1 MSCYVC
7 LRRHDAQK
15 LPFLCPV
22 DARNHIYSDR
32 VKNLQLLTE
41 NEGLRSQINTLID
54 DAEPVEAGAAAQSLA
69 DDSTRQILQSADK
82 VRREIRDAKEEI
94 RQRKAANSDRRAQ
107 LATACLGVADRR
119 LKDQRDV
126 EKSTQMF
133 NFRWSQSAEDMA
145 GTRAFLCREAVKL
158 YGLKRIRKGGSGRYE
173 YVLGRLPIVDLRDM
187 ECKSYVAHAASL
199 FHYANSRA
207 AQTPEA
213 ISTSLGH
220 ISHILMLI
228 AHYLA
233 VRLPAEITLPHRDYP
248 RPTIFNLAGSYHH
261 ERASFPGAPGATAI
275 LNDTQATSSEH
286 SPTPRPLYIDKPLR
300 QFAKENSAAFS
311 FFLEGVTLLA
321 YNIAWLCCSQGV
333 SIGDKSSFDDIC
345 NMGKNLYSLLVS
357 SCLQGPLLTSTTND
371 DNRLATNKDEAAPS
385 WIGRYSHGT
394 TFYAL
399 GGSDGTEL
407 VKAFRLPSPMKLAD
421 KLKKKILGETP
432 IPDWE
437 LLDDDAWK
445 VDDATE
451 AAIGKDL
458 TPNKPELPK
467 AESKGWMKVK
477 SR

>member
-7 LRRHDAQK
+7 MRGHDAQK

-22 DARNHIYSDR
+22 DARNYIYSDR
-32 VKNLQLLTE
+32 IRNSQLLVE
-41 NEGLRSQINTLID
+41 NESLRSEINTLMD
-54 DAEPVEAGAAAQSLA
+54 GTEAVDTSAAAQTLA
-69 DDSTRQILQSADK
+69 DAGTRQLLDSADR
-82 VRREIRDAKEEI
+82 VRRQIRDAKEEI
-94 RQRKAANSDRRAQ
+94 RQRRAAISARRSQ
-107 LATACLGVADRR
+107 LATASHGVSDCR

-158 YGLKRIRKGGSGRYE
+158 YGLKRTRKGGSGRYE
-173 YVLGRLPIVDLRDM
+173 YMLGKLPVVDLRDI
-187 ECKSYVAHAASL
+187 ES
-199 FHYANSRA
+199 
-207 AQTPEA
+207 QTPET
-213 ISTSLGH
+213 ISTSLAH
-220 ISHILMLI
+220 TSHILMLI

-261 ERASFPGAPGATAI
+261 GRVSFPGTPGATTI
-275 LNDTQATSSEH
+275 LNESQQTDSEH
-286 SPTPRPLYIDKPLR
+286 LPTPRPLYIDKPLR
-300 QFAKENSAAFS
+300 QFAKENPAAFS

-333 SIGDKSSFDDIC
+333 SIGDKGSFDDIC
-345 NMGKNLYSLLVS
+345 NMGKNLYGLFVS
-357 SCLQGPLLTSTTND
+357 SCLQGPPLTNATTD
-371 DNRLATNKDEAAPS
+371 DKKPTSNKEEATPS

-399 GGSDGTEL
+399 AGADGTEL
-407 VKAFRLPSPMKLAD
+407 VRTFKLPSPMKLAD
-421 KLKKKILGETP
+421 KLKKKILGESSA
-432 IPDWE
+432 PDWE

-445 VDDATE
+445 VDDA
-451 AAIGKDL
+451 AGVHNGK
-458 TPNKPELPK
+458 ELPTVEPQPPR

>member
-7 LRRHDAQK
+7 LHEHDAQK

-32 VKNLQLLTE
+32 LKNLQLLVE

-54 DAEPVEAGAAAQSLA
+54 GSEPVASGTAAQTLA
-69 DDSTRQILQSADK
+69 DDSTRQILESANK
-82 VRREIRDAKEEI
+82 VRREIRDAKEEV
-94 RQRKAANSDRRAQ
+94 RQRRAAISARRSQ
-107 LATACLGVADRR
+107 LAAAAQGVSDRR

-158 YGLKRIRKGGSGRYE
+158 YGLKRTRKGSSGRYE
-173 YVLGRLPIVDLRDM
+173 YLLGRLPIVDLSNM
-187 ECKSYVAHAASL
+187 ESQS
-199 FHYANSRA
+199 
-207 AQTPEA
+207 PEV
-213 ISTSLGH
+213 ISTSLAH
-220 ISHILMLI
+220 ISHILILI

-261 ERASFPGAPGATAI
+261 DRVSFPGTPGATSI
-275 LNDTQATSSEH
+275 LNESQGTGSGH
-286 SPTPRPLYIDKPLR
+286 LPTPRPLYIDKPLR
-300 QFAKENSAAFS
+300 QFAKENSASFS

-321 YNIAWLCCSQGV
+321 YNIAWLCCSQGI
-333 SIGDKSSFDDIC
+333 SIGDKGSFDDIC

-357 SCLQGPLLTSTTND
+357 SCLQGPLLTNTTND
-371 DNRLATNKDEAAPS
+371 NNRQASNKDEAAPS

-399 GGSDGTEL
+399 GGADGTEL
-407 VKAFRLPSPMKLAD
+407 VRTFKLPSPMKLAD

-432 IPDWE
+432 VPDWE

-445 VDDATE
+445 IEEGPGTGN
-451 AAIGKDL
+451 GKEPL
-458 TPNKPELPK
+458 HSKPELPK
-467 AESKGWMKVK
+467 AESKGWMKIK

>member
-7 LRRHDAQK
+7 LRSHDAQK

-32 VKNLQLLTE
+32 IKNAQLLVE
-41 NEGLRSQINTLID
+41 NESLRSQINTLID
-54 DAEPVEAGAAAQSLA
+54 GAEAVDAAAAAQTLA
-69 DDSTRQILQSADK
+69 DDSTRQIRDSADK
-82 VRREIRDAKEEI
+82 VRRQIRDAKEEI
-94 RQRKAANSDRRAQ
+94 RQRKAAISARRSM
-107 LATACLGVADRR
+107 LATASQGVSDRR

-158 YGLKRIRKGGSGRYE
+158 YGLKRTRKGTSGRYE
-173 YVLGRLPIVDLRDM
+173 YLLGRLPIVDLRDM
-187 ECKSYVAHAASL
+187 ESQA
-199 FHYANSRA
+199 
-207 AQTPEA
+207 PEA
-213 ISTSLGH
+213 ISTSLAH
-220 ISHILMLI
+220 TSHILMLI

-248 RPTIFNLAGSYHH
+248 RPTIFNLAGSYHQG
-261 ERASFPGAPGATAI
+261 RVSFPGTPGTTTI
-275 LNDTQATSSEH
+275 LNETDSEH
-286 SPTPRPLYIDKPLR
+286 LPTPRPLFLDKPLR

-345 NMGKNLYSLLVS
+345 NMGKSLYSLFAS
-357 SCLQGPLLTSTTND
+357 SCLQGPPFTNSTND
-371 DNRLATNKDEAAPS
+371 DSKTPTTKDEAAPS

-399 GGSDGTEL
+399 AGADGTEL
-407 VKAFRLPSPMKLAD
+407 VRTFKLPSPIKLAD
-421 KLKKKILGETP
+421 KLKKKILGETSN
-432 IPDWE
+432 PDWE
-437 LLDDDAWK
+437 LLDDDAWR
-445 VDDATE
+445 VDDAT
-451 AAIGKDL
+451 GVG
-458 TPNKPELPK
+458 NGNGNELP
-467 AESKGWMKVK
+467 AIALEPPRTESKGWMKVK